1 MTAVVSCSSG
11 LQDATSMYADEV
23 TRMRNP
29 MLYPVHVLKRLVG
42 SMGRKRSR
50 SSRSP
55 LHLYACLHPSLK
67 VSGFGNSGPLHRPF
81 LSRL

>member
-1 MTAVVSCSSG
+1 MPLPPG

-42 SMGRKRSR
+42 SMGRRRSR
-50 SSRSP
+50 SSRTP
-55 LHLYACLHPSLK
+55 LHLYGCLHPSLK
-67 VSGFGNSGPLHRPF
+67 VG
-81 LSRL
+81 RLREH